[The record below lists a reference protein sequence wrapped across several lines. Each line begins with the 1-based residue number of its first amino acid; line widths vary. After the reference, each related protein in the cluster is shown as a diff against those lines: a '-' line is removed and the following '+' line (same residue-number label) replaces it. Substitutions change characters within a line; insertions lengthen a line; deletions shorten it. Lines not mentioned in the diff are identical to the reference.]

1 MDPIFGQLLSTK
13 SQWLHRVIEDWH
25 LEYHSKEKAFTPST
39 LVKSADKKCKAMQ
52 QSNQLHSTADIEIMA
67 LATTLNNQPQLATSM
82 FQALTANPDASRD
95 HNIVGIS
102 RYMVQV
108 LSLPPVLGQI
118 YN

>member
-13 SQWLHRVIEDWH
+13 SQWLRRVIEDWH

-39 LVKSADKKCKAMQ
+39 LVKSADKKCKALQ

-67 LATTLNNQPQLATSM
+67 LTTPELATSV

-108 LSLPPVLGQI
+108 PSLPPVLGQI